1 MVFCYEAVCIC
12 LRIYFLHFT
21 QEEYVVFGTRCARKL
36 MDAVD
41 VETGQSC

>member
-1 MVFCYEAVCIC
+1 MLTY
-12 LRIYFLHFT
+12 LFLHFA